1 MNVKQFVE
9 DRLHL
14 TKGKL
19 SGIGA
24 IQFAIFIVLI
34 ALASMVIYFVI
45 TGFTQDNTRIAFA
58 IVVLSAV
65 FSAVSAISNF
75 SQTVHMILQREA
87 EERPY
92 LVPYFEKIDD
102 KKAAF
107 IIENV
112 GRTPALSV
120 KLAVVGKDPNN
131 SPFPFPFNQE
141 IPVIAPASPL
151 LAMAYEYEINYE
163 LEMVL
168 KLEYYSSEGK
178 NSRACGTCN

>member
-1 MNVKQFVE
+1 
-9 DRLHL
+9 
-14 TKGKL
+14 
-19 SGIGA
+19 
-24 IQFAIFIVLI
+24 
-34 ALASMVIYFVI
+34 
-45 TGFTQDNTRIAFA
+45 
-58 IVVLSAV
+58 
-65 FSAVSAISNF
+65 
-75 SQTVHMILQREA
+75 MILQREA

-178 NSRACGTCN
+178 RYDGHVALATKYLKDIHIPEGFAGTKTRYDAENIRKDLDEIIDRRCALVINKTLSDIRRHSR